1 MLAPAIDITQESS
14 PAPGELR
21 ITFTNW
27 DRITRENE
35 RLRAELQHKTLLADR
50 VEHSK
55 GLIAQEKNAFAARA
69 AEAERKAAQAAE
81 AIAYERMITAG
92 ITRENDMLRAQ
103 IDMLRTQVQDLR
115 TQVQHLYATNHTFA
129 DMARF
134 LGQPPRQPPS
144 HDAE

>member
-27 DRITRENE
+27 DRITRDNE
-35 RLRAELQHKTLLADR
+35 RLRAQLQHKTLLADR

-55 GLIAQEKNAFAARA
+55 GLITQEKNAFAARA
-69 AEAERKAAQAAE
+69 AEAERKAAQAAD
-81 AIAYERMITAG
+81 ALAYERMLSAG
-92 ITRENDMLRAQ
+92 VTREN
-103 IDMLRTQVQDLR
+103 DMLRTQVQDLR

-134 LGQPPRQPPS
+134 LGQQPRQPPS